1 MTKSQWI
8 DRAAKESGMTKK
20 QMEQAYDA
28 LFATLEDTLAA
39 GEAVQITGF
48 GSFNVRTSAA
58 RMGRNPKTNEAIQI
72 PASRRVVFLPGKKL
86 KDKVNEA

>member
-1 MTKSQWI
+1 MTKTQWI

-20 QMEQAYDA
+20 QLEQAYDA
-28 LFATLEDTLAA
+28 LFTTLENTLAE
-39 GEAVQITGF
+39 GETVQITGF
-48 GSFNVRTSAA
+48 GSFAVRQSAA

-86 KDKVNEA
+86 KEKVNEA

>member
-8 DRAAKESGMTKK
+8 DRAAKQSGMTKK

-28 LFATLEDTLAA
+28 LLATLEDTLAA

-86 KDKVNEA
+86 KEKVNEA

>member
-8 DRAAKESGMTKK
+8 DSAAKAAGMTKK

-28 LFATLEDTLAA
+28 LQATLEATLAS
-39 GEAVQITGF
+39 GESVQVTGF
-48 GSFNVRTSAA
+48 GTYAVRQTPA

-86 KDKVNEA
+86 KEKINEA

>member
-8 DRAAKESGMTKK
+8 DRAAKNSGMTKK
-20 QMEQAYDA
+20 QLEQAYDA
-28 LFATLEDTLAA
+28 LLATLEDTLAA
-39 GEAVQITGF
+39 GETVQITGF
-48 GSFNVRTSAA
+48 GSFAVRQSAA

-86 KDKVNEA
+86 KEKVNEA